1 MVVVD
6 ANICIDSLENR
17 IMGMKIGEEY
27 SFLSTSIQVRIWEE
41 DEWILCVG
49 GEKAAFLWIFAGE
62 VEIVC
67 LYGMGWRWDVTI
79 P

>member
-1 MVVVD
+1 VVVVD

-49 GEKAAFLWIFAGE
+49 GEKAAFL
-62 VEIVC
+62 
-67 LYGMGWRWDVTI
+67 
-79 P
+79 